1 MGLDFSHSDAYWSY
15 GGFNRFR
22 NNLVEAL
29 GYPTSLDE
37 MYDNG
42 SYVDKLKHESIFP
55 LINHSDCDG
64 YLTVKE
70 MKRIVPQLR
79 YILEIWENNFEMTEY
94 HYDIRQGRALLEGME
109 EAIEADESIEFI

>member
-1 MGLDFSHSDAYWSY
+1 MGIDFSYSDAHWSY

-29 GYPTSLDE
+29 GYSISLDD
-37 MYDNG
+37 MYETNTQ
-42 SYVDKLKHESIFP
+42 DKLSHEGIYP

-70 MKRIVPQLR
+70 MKRIIPQLK
-79 YILEIWENNFEMTEY
+79 YILQIWENNFQMSEY
-94 HYDIRQGRALLEGME
+94 HYDIEMGRALVEGME
-109 EAIEADESIEFI
+109 DAVDAEESIEFM